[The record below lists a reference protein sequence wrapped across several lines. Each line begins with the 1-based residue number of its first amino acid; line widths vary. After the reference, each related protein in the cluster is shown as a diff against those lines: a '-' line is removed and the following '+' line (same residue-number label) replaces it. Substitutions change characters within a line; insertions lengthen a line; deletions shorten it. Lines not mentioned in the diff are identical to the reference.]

1 MSTGEIYLLGAIAG
15 VTIFI
20 GLPVGRIRGMSKG
33 VAAFFN
39 AAAAGVLVFLLVETT
54 EHAFVPVEHA
64 LEAVTVASGGTWGDF
79 AGKAALFA
87 LALGTGLLGLVY
99 YERWMNGR
107 RAKSRAMVPGSS
119 AQSVGPGAAA
129 VEELQ
134 TARGL
139 HGMSDAH
146 HLAFLIAVG
155 IGLHNFAEGLAIGQS
170 AANSQL
176 QLAVLL
182 VVGFAVHNAT
192 EGFGIVAPLA
202 AEGERPSWKYL
213 GLLGLIAGGPTFLG
227 TVIGESFVNETVNIM
242 FLALAAG
249 SILYVIVQLLNV
261 ALKLGHREMLMWG
274 LFIGL
279 LFGLGTELVLVAA
292 GV

>member
-1 MSTGEIYLLGAIAG
+1 MSSGEIYLLGAIAG

-20 GLPVGRIRGMSKG
+20 GLPVGRIRGIGKG

-54 EHAFVPVEHA
+54 EHAFAPVEHA
-64 LEAVTVASGGTWGDF
+64 LEEVTVESGGTWGDF
-79 AGKAALFA
+79 VGKALLFTV
-87 LALGTGLLGLVY
+87 ALGVGLLGLVY
-99 YERWMNGR
+99 YERWMNRR
-107 RAKSRAMVPGSS
+107 RAKAREHDPRRS

-129 VEELQ
+129 VEDFEPATGL
-134 TARGL
+134 RG
-139 HGMSDAH
+139 MTDAH

-170 AANSQL
+170 AANDEL

-202 AEGERPSWKYL
+202 AEGERPSWAYL
-213 GLLGLIAGGPTFLG
+213 GLLGVIGGGPTFLG

-274 LFIGL
+274 LFTGL
-279 LFGLGTELVLVAA
+279 VFGLGTELVLVAA
-292 GV
+292 GL